1 MWRTTHERTEKP
13 HRCYYLSRPVPGFMV
28 DNPEKSS
35 NKASSYFGS
44 LVRSGTMPPTT
55 NPECKD
61 FIMPTPT
68 TSMGDHCPR
77 SDQRAEVTGG
87 FVVCHCTTNV
97 VVTADG
103 GL

>member
-1 MWRTTHERTEKP
+1 MNGRKNLIVATILAALFLALWWTTPK
-13 HRCYYLSRPVPGFMV
+13 
-28 DNPEKSS
+28 
-35 NKASSYFGS
+35 KAP
-44 LVRSGTMPPTT
+44 MPPTT